1 VTDIDGVIKNAARLD
16 ISTDKSDTNGSE
28 SRFLKVR
35 EIGALQLNVIIF
47 LASYELLI
55 NFDF

>member
-47 LASYELLI
+47 LASCECIKEL
-55 NFDF
+55 